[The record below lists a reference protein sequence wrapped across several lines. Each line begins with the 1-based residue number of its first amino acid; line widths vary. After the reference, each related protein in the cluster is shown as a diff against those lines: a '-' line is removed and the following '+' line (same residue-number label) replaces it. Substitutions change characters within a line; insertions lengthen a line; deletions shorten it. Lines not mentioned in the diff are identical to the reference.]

1 MKKSFLAYRQYDS
14 MDCGP
19 TCLAMI
25 CKYYQKNIPI
35 QLLRDKTQI
44 GKEGVNLLGISEAAE
59 SIGFRTKSVR
69 LTYKELFAD
78 ALLPAILHCDQHHF
92 VVAVPQ
98 KSKGKKFT
106 VADPAKGII
115 TYTREEFLQHWVSNK
130 TNGQEEGIA
139 LLLEPTPAFYKY
151 EDDSPLSIGEAR
163 PDDLVG
169 RGSGVRPL
177 GFTSIFSY
185 ITPYKKLVFQLFLG
199 LGVASILQLILPF
212 LTQSVVDVGVN
223 TANIHFVY
231 IVILAQLALFAG
243 RMVVEFVRSWI
254 LLHISTRINVSILTD
269 FLIKLMKLPVSF
281 FDSKKTGDVLQRMN
295 DHQRIESFLT
305 GSSLNVLFSLVNL
318 LIFSVVLAVFNVYIF
333 AVFGIASVLYAGW
346 VMLFLKKR
354 KELDYKRF
362 EIASQEQS
370 ATIQL
375 IQGMQE
381 IKLNGAEQPMRW
393 NWERLQAKL
402 FKFSMKGLALNQWQ
416 QSGAFFI
423 NEGKNII
430 ITFLSAKAVI
440 DGQMTLGS
448 MLAVQ
453 YIIGQ
458 LNSPVEQMIGFVQSW
473 QNAKISMD
481 RLNEIHTIEDE
492 EPAHKQL
499 LKELPFAFRRQIVG
513 GSSPSQTQSPSKS
526 LQRGDFSSAQGQL
539 IQEHD
544 NYSSLKFS
552 EHQIYNEFINS
563 EGCELGFSLSGGVR
577 GACIGLHN
585 ISFTYPG
592 AGNEPVLKNIN
603 LQIPKGKTTAIVG
616 MSGSGKTTLL
626 KLLLKFYEPQKGDIK
641 LISSSAINGNG
652 TLLSSISH
660 KTWRNYCGVVMQ
672 ESFIFSDT
680 IAKNIAVGVDK
691 IDMER
696 LHHSV
701 SVANILEFIESLPLG
716 FNTKIGA
723 EGMGVSM
730 GQKQRILIA
739 RAVYR
744 NPEFIFLDEA
754 TNSLDANNENVII
767 NNLESFLKG
776 RTVIVVAHRLSTVK
790 HADQIVVLNK
800 GVISERGTHQELVNL
815 KGEYFTLVKNQ
826 LELGE

>member
-1 MKKSFLAYRQYDS
+1 MKIFVFINQHDFS
-14 MDCGP
+14 DCGP

-25 CKYYQKNIPI
+25 CKHYKKNIPI
-35 QLLRDKTQI
+35 QTLRDKTQI

-59 SIGFRTKSVR
+59 SIGFRTSSIR
-69 LTYKELFAD
+69 ITYEELYKD
-78 ALLPAILHCDQHHF
+78 ALLPAILHWDQNHF

-98 KSKGKKFT
+98 KTNGKKIT
-106 VADPAKGII
+106 VADPAKGIV
-115 TYTREEFLQHWVSNK
+115 TYTKEEFLQHWVSNK
-130 TNGQEEGIA
+130 TNGNEEGIA
-139 LLLEPTPAFYKY
+139 LLLEPTPAFYSY
-151 EDDSPLSIGEAR
+151 EDEKTTAKDEKTK
-163 PDDLVG
+163 
-169 RGSGVRPL
+169 L
-177 GFTSIFSY
+177 GFNTIFSY
-185 ITPYKKLVFQLFLG
+185 ITPYKKLVVQLFLG

-231 IVILAQLALFAG
+231 IVLLAQLALFAG
-243 RMVVEFVRSWI
+243 RLVVEFVRSWI

-295 DHQRIESFLT
+295 DHSRIESFLT

-318 LIFSVVLAVFNVYIF
+318 LIFSVVLAVYNTYIF
-333 AVFGIASVLYAGW
+333 IVFVTASILYALW
-346 VMLFLKKR
+346 VILFLKKR

-362 EIASQEQS
+362 EVASQEQS

-381 IKLNGAEQPMRW
+381 IKLSGAEQPMRW

-402 FKFSMKGLALNQWQ
+402 FKFSMKALSLNQWQ
-416 QSGAFFI
+416 QAGAFFI

-440 DGQMTLGS
+440 EGQMTLGS

-492 EPAHKQL
+492 EPRHLQL
-499 LKELPFAFRRQIVG
+499 LKELPFAFQRQVVG
-513 GSSPSQTQSPSKS
+513 GGPSKS
-526 LQRGDFSSAQGQL
+526 LRQLAEDFSTAQALLVEELYEHTTSKIINDDNNFELFNSRDSAEATPP
-539 IQEHD
+539 I
-544 NYSSLKFS
+544 
-552 EHQIYNEFINS
+552 
-563 EGCELGFSLSGGVR
+563 GGGWV
-577 GACIGLHN
+577 GLHSV
-585 ISFTYPG
+585 SFTYPG
-592 AGNEPVLKNIN
+592 AGNEPVLQNIN

-616 MSGSGKTTLL
+616 TSGSGKTTLL
-626 KLLLKFYEPQKGDIK
+626 KLLLKFYEPQKGEIK
-641 LISSSAINGNG
+641 LGSTPLIH
-652 TLLSSISH
+652 ISH
-660 KTWRNYCGVVMQ
+660 KTWRAHCGVVMQ

-680 IAKNIAVGVDK
+680 IARNIAVGAEK
-691 IDMER
+691 IDMNR
-696 LHHSV
+696 LWHSV
-701 SVANILEFIESLPLG
+701 HVANCKEFIESLPLG

-723 EGMGVSM
+723 EGTGISM

-739 RAVYR
+739 RSVYR
-744 NPEFIFLDEA
+744 DPDFIFFDEA
-754 TNSLDANNENVII
+754 TNSLDANNESVII
-767 NNLESFLKG
+767 ENLNSFFRG
-776 RTVIVVAHRLSTVK
+776 RTVVIVAHRLSTVK

-815 KGEYFTLVKNQ
+815 RGEYYTLVKNQ
-826 LELGE
+826 LELGT